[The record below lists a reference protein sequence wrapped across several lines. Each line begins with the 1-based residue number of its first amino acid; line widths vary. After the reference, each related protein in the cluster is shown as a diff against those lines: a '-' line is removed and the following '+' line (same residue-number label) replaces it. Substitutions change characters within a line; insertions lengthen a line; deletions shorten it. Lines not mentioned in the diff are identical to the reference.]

1 MRSLVLGCAISAALV
16 ISSVNAQPPQ
26 EIIAADTIELR
37 AGQARSF
44 SFDQAVGK
52 ITTGAEGIAEIIPDT
67 DRTFTVKGLA
77 PGQVMMTA
85 YAPDGKVIHRSNIA
99 VSAASTVIK
108 IYGDKTT
115 VGGYSTY
122 YCSVPGGC
130 SRANPEIAPL
140 PFSTSISETRSKGE
154 GGSESRI
161 REYR

>member
-1 MRSLVLGCAISAALV
+1 MRSLVLGWAISAALL
-16 ISSVNAQPPQ
+16 IGSSNAQPPQ
-26 EIIAADTIELR
+26 EIIAVDTIELK

-52 ITTGAEGIAEIIPDT
+52 ITTGAEGVAEVIPDT
-67 DRTFTVKGLA
+67 DRTFTIKGLA

-99 VSAASTVIK
+99 VSANSTVIK
-108 IYGDKTT
+108 IFGDKTA

-122 YCSVPGGC
+122 YCSIPGGC

-140 PFSTSISETRSKGE
+140 PFSTSISETRSKGD
-154 GGSESRI
+154 GASESRV

>member
-1 MRSLVLGCAISAALV
+1 MRSLVLGCAISAAFL
-16 ISSVNAQPPQ
+16 ISSANAQPPQ
-26 EIIAADTIELR
+26 EIVAVDTIELK

-52 ITTGAEGIAEIIPDT
+52 ITTGAEGVAEVIPDT
-67 DRTFTVKGLA
+67 DRTFTIKGLA

-99 VSAASTVIK
+99 VSPNSTVIK

-122 YCSVPGGC
+122 YCSDPGGC

-140 PFSTSISETRSKGE
+140 PFSTSISETRSKSD
-154 GGSESRI
+154 GSSEARI

>member
-1 MRSLVLGCAISAALV
+1 MRSLVLGCAIIAALLT
-16 ISSVNAQPPQ
+16 SGSNAQPPQ
-26 EIIAADTIELR
+26 EIVAVDTIEVK

-52 ITTGAEGIAEIIPDT
+52 ITTGAEGVAEIIPDT

-108 IYGDKTT
+108 IFGDKAA

-122 YCSVPGGC
+122 YCSTPGGC

-140 PFSTSISETRSKGE
+140 PFSTSVSETRSKGD
-154 GGSESRI
+154 GSSESRI